1 MDPVITGVL
10 TALISGLCVAIPSVY
25 ASSKNSKTQ
34 AELTVYRLNELKS
47 DLAILSDRVD
57 KHNNLVERMALV
69 EASTKSAHKRL
80 DEHVHGGE

>member
-1 MDPVITGVL
+1 MDPVLTGVL

-25 ASSKNSKTQ
+25 ASSKNSKAQ
-34 AELTVYRLNELKS
+34 AELTAYRLNELKS

-80 DEHVHGGE
+80 DEHVHVGD